1 MKDFIGALSKDSGT
15 ASFFNKIHFK
25 PNLSSTRLFLFGVM
39 MIFTL
44 VHVLLL
50 ATSPIVESASRVEC
64 HVVLECDPLTSCYSL
79 KGGFP
84 FVYGNKKEED
94 WQAGGKKY
102 SMFLARN
109 VETVRCVLLDKY
121 EF

>member
-1 MKDFIGALSKDSGT
+1 MTFML
-15 ASFFNKIHFK
+15 
-25 PNLSSTRLFLFGVM
+25 LFQ
-39 MIFTL
+39 
-44 VHVLLL
+44 VLLL
-50 ATSPIVESASRVEC
+50 ATAPIVGVASRVEC

-94 WQAGGKKY
+94 WRNGGKKY